1 MPHHRRPTI
10 ADVARRA
17 GVSTATVSL
26 TMNDRHGVNP
36 VTAQRVRRAAA
47 DLGWRPS
54 ARARALSRSRA
65 QAIGIIIR
73 RPAELIGI
81 DPFFSNLIA
90 GVESVLSRS
99 ENALVVRVV
108 GDREQEST
116 AYKAMVADGRVDGF
130 LLTDLEMRDRRHEYL
145 LECGLPALV
154 VGEPAGRY
162 PLPAVGT
169 DERSA
174 AREAVQHLIKL
185 GHRRIGHVAGTA
197 GYIHTRARQRAWR
210 DALRAAGLPS
220 GPVEAGGFSAAAGAR
235 ATRQLLAGPEPPTAV
250 FYANDLMALAGM
262 STAAERGITV
272 PRQLS
277 VVGFDDVELAAHA
290 SPPLTT
296 IGRDTQDWGRQCAT
310 TLLAL
315 IDGIPVPHRTI
326 LPSHL
331 MLRNSTAPPSRKDLS
346 TWQST

>member
-1 MPHHRRPTI
+1 MPHRRPTI
-10 ADVARRA
+10 ADVARQA

-26 TMNDRHGVNP
+26 AMNGRAGVNAA
-36 VTAQRVRRAAA
+36 TAERVRRAAA
-47 DLGWRPS
+47 DLGWLPS

-99 ENALVVRVV
+99 DNALVVRVV
-108 GDREQEST
+108 GDREQELL
-116 AYKAMVADGRVDGF
+116 AYKTMVAEGRVDGF

-154 VGEPAGRY
+154 VGGPAARY
-162 PLPAVGT
+162 PLAAVGT
-169 DERSA
+169 DERAA
-174 AREAVQHLIKL
+174 AREAVQHLIEL

-197 GYIHTRARQRAWR
+197 GYIHTRARQGAWR
-210 DALRAAGLPS
+210 DALRAAGLPP
-220 GPVEAGGFSAAAGAR
+220 GPVAAGGFSAAGGAR
-235 ATRQLLAGPEPPTAV
+235 TTRRLLAAPEPPTAL

-262 STAAERGITV
+262 STAAEMGIAV
-272 PRQLS
+272 PQQLS
-277 VVGFDDVELAAHA
+277 VIGFDDVELAAHV

-315 IDGIPVPHRTI
+315 IDGTPVPHRTI

-331 MLRNSTAPPSRKDLS
+331 ALRHSTAPPSRKDPP
-346 TWQST
+346 TWQPT